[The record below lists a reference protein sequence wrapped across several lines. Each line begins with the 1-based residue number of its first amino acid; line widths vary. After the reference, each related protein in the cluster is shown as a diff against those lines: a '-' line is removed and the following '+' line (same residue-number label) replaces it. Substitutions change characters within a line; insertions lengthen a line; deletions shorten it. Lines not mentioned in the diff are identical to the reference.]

1 LMLRVALTGG
11 IGTGKTY
18 VRTRLQLHGVPA
30 IDADEIV
37 HEALGAATPATAGV
51 VERFGPAV
59 LAPDGA
65 VDRRRL
71 GAIVFA
77 DEAARRSLEQLLHPH
92 VFEAITT
99 WFDALPGG
107 AGPGW
112 ALADVPLLYE
122 TCREGWFD
130 KVIVAACSP
139 EEQIRRI
146 TERDALSERD
156 ARARVAIQNPIRD
169 KVVRADYVVWT
180 DRGFEETDR
189 QVDDVYRLLTAV
201 ASSLA

>member
-1 LMLRVALTGG
+1 MLRVALTGG
-11 IGTGKTY
+11 IGTGKSH
-18 VRTRLQLHGVPA
+18 VRTRLQSHGVPA
-30 IDADEIV
+30 VDADAIV
-37 HEALGAATPATAGV
+37 HEALGVGTPITARV

-59 LAPDGA
+59 LAQHGA

-77 DEAARRSLEQLLHPH
+77 DDAARRSLELLLHPH
-92 VFEAITT
+92 VFEAIAA
-99 WFDALPGG
+99 WFDSLPRG

-130 KVIVAACSP
+130 KVIVAACST

-146 TERDALSERD
+146 TARDALSERD
-156 ARARVAIQNPIRD
+156 ARARVAAQQLIDD
-169 KVVRADYVVWT
+169 KVARADYVVWT

-189 QVDDVYRLLTAV
+189 QVDDVYRLLTA
-201 ASSLA
+201 LAAGPV